1 MISWALRDFFKTLLR
16 AVVMTLKKSLSSS
29 QKAFV
34 LSLSKLIRAEAID
47 FGAGH
52 VTNQSSEKCPRD
64 ISVLLEFF
72 FRSSINYPWQDRRA
86 RT

>member
-16 AVVMTLKKSLSSS
+16 AVVMTLKKSLNSS

-64 ISVLLEFF
+64 HRLSF
-72 FRSSINYPWQDRRA
+72 
-86 RT
+86 